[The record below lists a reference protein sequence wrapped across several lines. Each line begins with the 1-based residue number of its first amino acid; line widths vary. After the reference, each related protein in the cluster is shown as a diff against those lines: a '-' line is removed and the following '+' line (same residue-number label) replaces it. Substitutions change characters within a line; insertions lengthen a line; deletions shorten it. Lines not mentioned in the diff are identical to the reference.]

1 MPDGIN
7 PRLPDA
13 LLLNPILP
21 RGVIL
26 ISIIQ
31 QYRLMPKV
39 VREDIDNL
47 HATLTVTIDKS
58 DYESKF
64 NAELSK
70 YQREAHMKGF
80 RKGKVPA
87 SVLRKMYGKP
97 ILADIVG
104 EMLQKEVNDYLDS
117 EVAQLVVSQ
126 PLPSPSQEYI
136 SFDANDL
143 REYTFKFDLG
153 LAQDFDLKG
162 LSPDTVIEHYKLD
175 VAEEMVAEVLARA
188 LKEFKDPVS
197 VEGNIEEGDRM
208 TLLVRERENGSLK
221 EGGLENEFGLLY
233 DSLGSE
239 QLKETFRTHKKGDIL
254 IVNLFE
260 LEANLDESSVRKYLL
275 GLEDDDIRE
284 VSTEFEATI
293 VDVERMVPGE
303 MGPEFYKSI
312 LGENAPS
319 TEEEAR
325 GAIKTSIQQDYENKT
340 RPLLYK
346 DIKDRLIGLNQIEL
360 PEDFYRRTLKA
371 QSEGMTDEDIEKEL
385 PEALEALRWSL
396 ISRKLVNHFAIK
408 VEERE
413 LLDKIIG
420 SMIANIGSLPPGL
433 ETVLEQSAA
442 RILYEN
448 EDKYRNFY
456 MSVLSDKIFEA
467 VAGAI
472 TLKPVLK
479 SDEGFREIM
488 VSKGLIVGADEEE
501 E

>member
-1 MPDGIN
+1 
-7 PRLPDA
+7 
-13 LLLNPILP
+13 
-21 RGVIL
+21 
-26 ISIIQ
+26 
-31 QYRLMPKV
+31 MPKV

-47 HATLTVTIDKS
+47 NATLTVTIDKS

-80 RKGKVPA
+80 RKGKVPT

-97 ILADIVG
+97 ILGDIVG

-117 EVAQLVVSQ
+117 EAAKLVISQ
-126 PLPSPSQEYI
+126 PLPSASQEYI

-162 LSPDTVIEHYKLD
+162 LSPDTVIEHFKLD
-175 VAEEMVAEVLARA
+175 VTEEMVDEVLARA
-188 LKEFKDPVS
+188 LKEFRTMVS
-197 VEGNIEEGDRM
+197 VEGHIEDGDRM
-208 TLLVRERENGSLK
+208 TLQVRELENGGPK
-221 EGGLENEFGLLY
+221 EGGLENEFVLLY

-239 QLKETFRTHKKGDIL
+239 QLKETFRAHKKGDTL
-254 IVNLFE
+254 IVNPFE
-260 LEANLDESSVRKYLL
+260 LEANLDEPSVRKYLL

-284 VSTEFEATI
+284 VGTEFEATI
-293 VDVERMVPGE
+293 VDVQRMTPGE
-303 MGPEFYKSI
+303 MGPEFYRSL

-325 GAIKTSIQQDYENKT
+325 GAIKISIQQDYENKT

-346 DIKDRLIGLNQIEL
+346 DLKDRLMELNPIEL
-360 PEDFYRRTLKA
+360 PVDFFRRTLKA
-371 QSEGMTDEDIEKEL
+371 QNEGMTDEDIELEL
-385 PEALEALRWSL
+385 PEALESLRWSL
-396 ISRKLVNHFAIK
+396 ISRKLADHFSIE
-408 VEERE
+408 VQERE
-413 LLDKIIG
+413 LLDRIIG

-433 ETVLEQSAA
+433 ESVLEQSAA

-448 EDKYRNFY
+448 EDKYRSLY
-456 MSVLSDKIFEA
+456 ASVLSDKIFEA
-467 VAGAI
+467 IARSI
-472 TLKPVLK
+472 TLEPVLQ
-479 SDEGFREIM
+479 SPEGLRETM
-488 VSKGLIVGADEEE
+488 VSKGLIAHADEEE